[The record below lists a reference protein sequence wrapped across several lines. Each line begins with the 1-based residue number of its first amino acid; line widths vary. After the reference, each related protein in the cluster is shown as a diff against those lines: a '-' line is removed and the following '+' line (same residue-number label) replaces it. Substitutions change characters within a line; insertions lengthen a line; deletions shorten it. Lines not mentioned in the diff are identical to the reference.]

1 MSITA
6 FSGPLISFGQ
16 ATSGDYN
23 PEQGPSLFW
32 GGAGILD
39 PRSPF
44 TYEPGQ
50 NFGSATA
57 GFLGTSNILA
67 LNITPAASG
76 TATVAAL
83 ANVTSGTPMTLVSAT
98 GDGIT
103 VGASVKN
110 YNTGQTVT
118 GLLAVGGAA
127 GRVSF
132 GDSGTIQLWDPTTL
146 TARALSVTGVAAGAG
161 GAFLVSGYDIYGV
174 PMTETIT
181 CAAGANTANG
191 KKAFKYI
198 ASVTP
203 QFTDAQNY
211 SVGTTNLF
219 GLPIRADYAG
229 ELLVNYNATLATAIT
244 TFVAADTATATATTG
259 DVRGT
264 IGVASAT
271 DGTKRLI
278 VYQNPLLANIG
289 AVTGL
294 FGKTQA

>member
-16 ATSGDYN
+16 GTSSDYN
-23 PEQGPSLFW
+23 PELGPSLFY

-50 NFGSATA
+50 NFGSATC
-57 GFLGTSNILA
+57 GFLGSSNILT
-67 LNITPAASG
+67 LNIAPAASG

-83 ANVTSGTPMTLVSAT
+83 ANVTSGVAMTLVSAT
-98 GDGIT
+98 GNGIT

-110 YNTGQTVT
+110 YNTGATVT

-132 GDSGTIQLWDPTTL
+132 GDSGTVQLWDPTTL
-146 TARALSVTGVAAGAG
+146 TARALSVTGVASGSG
-161 GAFLVSGYDIYGV
+161 GDFLVSGYDIYGV

-181 CAAGANTANG
+181 CGAGVNTANG

-198 ASVTP
+198 ASVVP
-203 QFTDAQNY
+203 QFTDAYNY

-219 GLPIRADYAG
+219 GLPIRSDYAG
-229 ELLVNYNATLATAIT
+229 DLTVNYNATLATSIT
-244 TFVAADTATATATTG
+244 TYVAADTATATATTG

-278 VYQNPLLANIG
+278 VYQNPLVANIG
-289 AVTGL
+289 SVTGL